1 MAGIETWCRVR
12 FGWAANPTQA
22 LSGVT
27 WTDETARVRSVSI
40 KRGRS
45 TWPGPWPAGTCQ
57 IALSNTDG
65 ALSLADATYG
75 SRLKPGRAV
84 TVEGKDSGGT
94 WRPLF
99 TGHVLPRGGY
109 RPMDRNPDSVLMV
122 SAYDMLGTFSEI
134 PVHLTWDPA
143 PSSPGEWITDAATE
157 VGYGSID
164 ATVDTGVSALTT
176 GAVVADGTLAGFCR
190 QVAASDG
197 GELYAAKDGEL
208 YFDSRDAAVFKARLG
223 ASQATIS
230 DDAAAGTVAAFFRS
244 GIERTWGDR
253 LATTVTVTD
262 YEGTVHTATQTGDVG
277 YSSGSYDVGAT
288 FAVASHAASIAEFW
302 AAQTSTIDAWPA
314 RCTIQVA
321 TAQQVVDADHQDFAC
336 NRELR
341 DWVTFEHTEPGR
353 TQEIHSVSIES
364 ISHDITTSEWS
375 MGLTF
380 ASTDPVTATGV
391 ASWLILDDATK
402 GQLDQEVLGY

>member
-1 MAGIETWCRVR
+1 MAGIETWVRVR

-27 WTDETARVRSVSI
+27 WTDETARMRSVSI

-57 IALSNTDG
+57 IVLSNTDG

-75 SRLKPGRAV
+75 TRLKPGRAV

-99 TGHVLPRGGY
+99 TGHVVPRGGY
-109 RPMDRNPDSVLMV
+109 RPIDRNPDSVVVV
-122 SAYDMLGTFSEI
+122 SAYDIMGTFAEV
-134 PVHLTWDPA
+134 PLNTTWTTA
-143 PSSPGEWITDAATE
+143 PSTPGEWLTDICTE

-164 ATVDTGVSALTT
+164 ATVDTGVSMLTT
-176 GAVVADGTLAGFCR
+176 GEMNATGTLAGFCR
-190 QVAASDG
+190 TVAASDG

-208 YFDSRDAAVFKARLG
+208 YFDSRDAAVFKARLNT
-223 ASQATIS
+223 SQATIS
-230 DDAAAGTVAAFFRS
+230 DDAAAGTVAAFFAA
-244 GIERTWGDR
+244 GVERTWGDR
-253 LATTVTVTD
+253 LATTCTVTD
-262 YEGTVHTATQTGDVG
+262 YEGTVHTATATGDIG
-277 YSSGSYDVGAT
+277 YTSGSYDVGAT
-288 FAVASHAASIAEFW
+288 FAVPSHAASIAAFW
-302 AAQTSTIDAWPA
+302 AAQTSQVDSWPA
-314 RCTIQVA
+314 KCTVQVA

-353 TQEIHSVSIES
+353 SQEVHTVSIES
-364 ISHDITTSEWS
+364 ISHDITPSEWR

-380 ASTDPVTATGV
+380 QSTDHVTATGLPDWFV
-391 ASWLILDDATK
+391 IGTSLIGGTD
-402 GQLDQEVLGY
+402 VLVY